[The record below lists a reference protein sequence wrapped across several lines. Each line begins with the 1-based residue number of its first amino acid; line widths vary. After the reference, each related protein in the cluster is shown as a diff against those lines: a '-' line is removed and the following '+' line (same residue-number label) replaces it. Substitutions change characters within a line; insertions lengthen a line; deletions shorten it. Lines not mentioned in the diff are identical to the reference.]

1 MSEPEPNTNASQT
14 EETMEPRTQQESVES
29 EEGLV
34 GEDSNA
40 SSEDLLA
47 QVQESKQK
55 YLYLLSEFETYKRR
69 MARERLDL
77 FRNAGKDLIV
87 ELLPVL
93 DDLERGLEVMQKSSD
108 VVAVREG
115 VDLVYQKFKNL
126 LTHKGLQPIQAVGTD
141 FDVEKHEAISQMPV
155 PTADQVNKV
164 VAEVEK
170 GYMLHEQVLRF
181 SKVIVGVEG
190 NG

>member
-126 LTHKGLQPIQAVGTD
+126 LTHKGLHPIQAVGTD
-141 FDVEKHEAISQMPV
+141 FDVEKHEAISQMPA